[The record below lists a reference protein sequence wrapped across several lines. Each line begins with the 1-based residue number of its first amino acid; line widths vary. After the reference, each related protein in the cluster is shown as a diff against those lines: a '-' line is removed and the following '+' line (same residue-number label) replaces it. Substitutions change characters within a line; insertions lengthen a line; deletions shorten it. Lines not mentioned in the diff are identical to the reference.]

1 MYQFQEYPKW
11 VNGKVVKSREEEEL
25 ISSEKENRENAQGL
39 CEDEGQIQTG
49 GNGGQVSEEKSFE
62 DLELKESK
70 QPGDEKARKRRPT
83 EEEYPQEHSGITIFP
98 DEVHPWGFKCSQC
111 NKEFNWKYKNSLIRH
126 KIKHDVAKGLKPA
139 SVLKKEKLEYGQ
151 YSK

>member
-49 GNGGQVSEEKSFE
+49 GNGGQVSEEKSCQ
-62 DLELKESK
+62 DLELETPK
-70 QPGDEKARKRRPT
+70 QSGDEKARKRRPT

-111 NKEFNWKYKNSLIRH
+111 NKEFNWKYKNALIRH